1 MWITQP
7 DKWSPQATFAATRIF
22 ASNLNAKLAQRFY
35 ATVLLPAV
43 LDNIDRYKCAIPAGV
58 RRRKLNYHLY
68 QALKKAMYK
77 PAAFF
82 KGILLPLC
90 EDGCTLR
97 EAVIISSI
105 VAKVSI
111 PMAHSAAAL
120 MKLTQLP

>member
-1 MWITQP
+1 MSRHPPHPQILWITQP

-82 KGILLPLC
+82 KGIVIPLC
-90 EDGCTLR
+90 EVGVAAAR
-97 EAVIISSI
+97 EA
-105 VAKVSI
+105 
-111 PMAHSAAAL
+111 
-120 MKLTQLP
+120 

>member
-43 LDNIDRYKCAIPAGV
+43 LDNIDRYKCAIPADV

-82 KGILLPLC
+82 KGIVIPLC
-90 EDGCTLR
+90 EVSVAAAR
-97 EAVIISSI
+97 EA
-105 VAKVSI
+105 
-111 PMAHSAAAL
+111 
-120 MKLTQLP
+120 

>member
-1 MWITQP
+1 MLLLNWKQDGGGEEVSFPHPPHPQILWITQP

-82 KGILLPLC
+82 KGIVIPLC
-90 EDGCTLR
+90 EVSVTAAR
-97 EAVIISSI
+97 EA
-105 VAKVSI
+105 
-111 PMAHSAAAL
+111 
-120 MKLTQLP
+120 